1 MDQFARTQLLL
12 GAEGMERLRA
22 ARVAVFGVG
31 GVGGYAVEALVRS
44 GVGAVD
50 LFDDDR
56 VCLTNLNRQLV
67 ATRKTIGEHK
77 VDALAERMR
86 EINPDVQIGA
96 HRMFYMPDVA
106 DEVDLSIYD
115 YVIDAID
122 TVTAKLELAVRC
134 DRLGVPLI
142 SAMGAGNK
150 LDPTRFRVADVF
162 ETTIDPLARV
172 MRRELKKRGVKRL
185 KVVYSTEVPM
195 KPLDDEEIGCRGAA
209 YESSIQPSEVRPEG
223 ELARPEGSGNLT
235 HCVCPPGTTRK
246 CSVRRDIP
254 GSTAFVPPVVGMIIA
269 GEIVRA
275 LSGVSGT

>member
-12 GAEGMERLRA
+12 GAEGMERLRS

-31 GVGGYAVEALVRS
+31 GVGGHAVEALVRS

-50 LFDDDR
+50 LYDDDR
-56 VCLTNLNRQLV
+56 VCLTNLNRQLI
-67 ATRKTIGEHK
+67 ATRKTIGTHK

-106 DEVDLSIYD
+106 DEVDLSVYD

-150 LDPTRFRVADVF
+150 LDPTRFRVADVY

-172 MRRELKKRGVKRL
+172 MRRELRKRGVKRL
-185 KVVYSTEVPM
+185 KVVYSTEVPL
-195 KPLDDEEIGCRGAA
+195 KPLDDEEISCR
-209 YESSIQPSEVRPEG
+209 
-223 ELARPEGSGNLT
+223 T

-269 GEIVRA
+269 AEIVRM